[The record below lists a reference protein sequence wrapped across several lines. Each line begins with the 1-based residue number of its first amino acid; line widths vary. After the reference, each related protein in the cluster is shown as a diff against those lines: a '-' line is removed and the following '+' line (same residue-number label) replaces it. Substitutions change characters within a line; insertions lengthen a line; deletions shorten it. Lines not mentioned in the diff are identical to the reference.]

1 MDHAHRNRNPT
12 PHSYVEDVSPGH
24 GRARPRA
31 SFSSDA
37 PAVELDGS
45 WSFRLAAGLHDLTPG
60 FEDPAFDAD
69 AWPRI
74 TVPSCWQ
81 LDGAPE
87 PARFGAP
94 AYTNITYPIPVDP
107 PRVPDENP
115 TGEYRREFEAEA
127 GFADG
132 GTAVLRFEGVD
143 SCFAVWLN
151 GVLLGDGKG
160 SRLPTE
166 FDVTGVL
173 RPGRN
178 VLAVRVHQWSAG
190 TYLEDQD
197 MWWLSGIFRSVRLLA
212 RAAGGIADFFVHADY
227 DHRSGLGTLRID
239 VEGDVRLTV
248 PELGLVDA
256 DPAGPHTVPVTP
268 WSDEQP
274 RLYQGELATA
284 TERAPIRIGF
294 RRIAVEDGVLT
305 GNGRRLLFR
314 GVNRH
319 EWHPLTGRTLSRETM
334 LTDVLLMKRHHINA
348 VRTSHYPPDPA
359 FLDLCDEYGLW
370 VIDECDLE
378 THGFSK
384 NAWRGDPSDDPAW
397 RAALLDRAERMVERD
412 KNHPSVVM
420 WSLGNEAGTG
430 ANLEAMAGW
439 IRDRD
444 PDRLIHYEGDWD
456 NCAYTDVYSVMYAD
470 YPVVAAVAF
479 GQEPLTGDPANDA
492 RRRAMPFLLCEY
504 GHAMGNGPGGLRE
517 YQEMFEAH
525 PRLAGG
531 FVWEW
536 IDHGIARRDAQG
548 SLYYAYGGDFG
559 EPVHDGNF
567 IADGLLFPDRTPS
580 PGLLEYAKI
589 IEPVRIEAGQADRGM
604 VVRNLHHT
612 RDTGYLRWMWL
623 LEPESPAP
631 YPGTQKTRAQ
641 WLWDKTKA
649 MKEESGALNVA
660 QYTAQLADGENVAT
674 NLAKLDTL
682 FQSYDYEQY
691 KTMAKMYSYL
701 MVGEKFDAD
710 MLAHVRGYFGSYAY
724 QKLAQ
729 TENLRMSNYATG
741 YLVGQYFPDLADLNG
756 NSGAELKAANKANI
770 LEMVEAGVRRGWA
783 EYQSPEY
790 TIMTYFCLNSL
801 YQWADDAQLRSQV
814 KMAMDVMWFEWANDW
829 IDGYMISSE
838 SRAKGDVASV
848 NDPTWRPA
856 DHSTLAWT
864 YFGAHRA
871 QQGVGESD
879 NPASAAYRPYLEY
892 AGLAAWRGTRYAP
905 PELAVKI
912 GRKTDKSYSSRKA
925 NLQNSSGRAM
935 DIYRTTYVR
944 PTWGLGTEVQ
954 YRRVDN
960 WIEDLP
966 VVLRWRSD
974 AANPLFR
981 LSVDQ
986 GNASIGAYN
995 QPANHRV
1002 MQNGPT
1008 AVGVYKSFG
1017 DQTSNYINALFPT
1030 NGSIRERRDVDGWTI
1045 ANTGSMYFAYKLAKP
1060 ATWYHQ
1066 TPNDPANKVKTTT
1079 QNHPTASLSYSYDIL
1094 RSQAD
1099 TNGWVLESADAS
1111 AYADFDA
1118 FVKAVTGTTRVDVSH
1133 LEDTNPRLVYHSLSG
1148 DDLDIT
1154 VDSASEAPA
1163 ATHLVNGTPVDYG
1176 SYKLFDTPWL
1186 QQDKLGSRFEASVD
1200 GESVVYDFD
1209 RWTVTAT
1216 DDKPRAGHRPDHR
1229 EDLRSV
1235 RRGR

>member
-1 MDHAHRNRNPT
+1 MNILT
-12 PHSYVEDVSPGH
+12 
-24 GRARPRA
+24 RAWA
-31 SFSSDA
+31 CLC
-37 PAVELDGS
+37 VTVL
-45 WSFRLAAGLHDLTPG
+45 LAAPS
-60 FEDPAFDAD
+60 
-69 AWPRI
+69 
-74 TVPSCWQ
+74 TVAQ
-81 LDGAPE
+81 A
-87 PARFGAP
+87 A
-94 AYTNITYPIPVDP
+94 DP
-107 PRVPDENP
+107 PPTNLLAADMDTGFDSGTSSLTQSNP
-115 TGEYRREFEAEA
+115 AS
-127 GFADG
+127 G
-132 GTAVLRFEGVD
+132 GTQRIVSVGGDNALELRDASQGTNLSSYFYQ
-143 SCFAVWLN
+143 
-151 GVLLGDGKG
+151 
-160 SRLPTE
+160 R
-166 FDVTGVL
+166 
-173 RPGRN
+173 
-178 VLAVRVHQWSAG
+178 WSAG
-190 TYLEDQD
+190 ALKD
-197 MWWLSGIFRSVRLLA
+197 R
-212 RAAGGIADFFVHADY
+212 
-227 DHRSGLGTLRID
+227 
-239 VEGDVRLTV
+239 
-248 PELGLVDA
+248 
-256 DPAGPHTVPVTP
+256 
-268 WSDEQP
+268 
-274 RLYQGELATA
+274 
-284 TERAPIRIGF
+284 
-294 RRIAVEDGVLT
+294 
-305 GNGRRLLFR
+305 
-314 GVNRH
+314 
-319 EWHPLTGRTLSRETM
+319 
-334 LTDVLLMKRHHINA
+334 INA
-348 VRTSHYPPDPA
+348 VYRQPVGSPA
-359 FLDLCDEYGLW
+359 QQFALRYDLKRSAASDKPVAKDIYAQIQFGNF
-370 VIDECDLE
+370 DNDLVPR
-378 THGFSK
+378 F
-384 NAWRGDPSDDPAW
+384 PVPA
-397 RAALLDRAERMVERD
+397 V
-412 KNHPSVVM
+412 SITTV
-420 WSLGNEAGTG
+420 S
-430 ANLEAMAGW
+430 
-439 IRDRD
+439 
-444 PDRLIHYEGDWD
+444 
-456 NCAYTDVYSVMYAD
+456 AYTDTSGGLTRVDDTDLPQYRFLIVPNGGQRLISTVELGFSVRADTGGTDEAITVDNIGVYEA
-470 YPVVAAVAF
+470 
-479 GQEPLTGDPANDA
+479 GDPITDTEPPTAPASLTRTAASAGSVSLGWTASADNVGVTGYDVFRDGYRTA
-492 RRRAMPFLLCEY
+492 SVTGTTTSAVV
-504 GHAMGNGPGGLRE
+504 GGLMPDTE
-517 YQEMFEAH
+517 YTFTVRA
-525 PRLAGG
+525 
-531 FVWEW
+531 
-536 IDHGIARRDAQG
+536 RDA
-548 SLYYAYGGDFG
+548 S
-559 EPVHDGNF
+559 GNVS
-567 IADGLLFPDRTPS
+567 ASSTPLNTS
-580 PGLLEYAKI
+580 
-589 IEPVRIEAGQADRGM
+589 
-604 VVRNLHHT
+604 
-612 RDTGYLRWMWL
+612 TGPYV
-623 LEPESPAP
+623 PESPAP

-660 QYTAQLADGENVAT
+660 QYTAQLADGENLAT

-691 KTMAKMYSYL
+691 KTMAKMYAYL
-701 MVGEKFDAD
+701 MTGETFDAA

-756 NSGAELKAANKANI
+756 NSGAQLKAANKANI

-790 TIMTYFCLNSL
+790 TIMTYFCLNAL

-829 IDGYMISSE
+829 INGYMISSE

-892 AGLAAWRGTRYAP
+892 AGLTAWRGMRYAP

-912 GRKTDKSYSSRKA
+912 GQKTDKSYSSRKA

-1002 MQNGPT
+1002 MQSGPT
-1008 AVGVYKSFG
+1008 AVGVYKSSG

-1066 TPNDPANKVKTTT
+1066 TPNDPANKVKTTA

-1099 TNGWVLESADAS
+1099 NNGWVLESADAS
-1111 AYADFDA
+1111 AYDGFDA
-1118 FVKAVTGTTRVDVSH
+1118 FVKAVTGTTRVDASH

-1154 VDSASEAPA
+1154 FDSASEAPA
-1163 ATHLVNGTPVDYG
+1163 AAHLVNGTPVDYD

-1216 DDKPRAGHRPDHR
+1216 DHKQGAGHRPDHR
-1229 EDLRSV
+1229 EDHRSV

>member
-1 MDHAHRNRNPT
+1 MNILT
-12 PHSYVEDVSPGH
+12 
-24 GRARPRA
+24 RA
-31 SFSSDA
+31 
-37 PAVELDGS
+37 
-45 WSFRLAAGLHDLTPG
+45 WSCLCVTVLLAAPS
-60 FEDPAFDAD
+60 
-69 AWPRI
+69 
-74 TVPSCWQ
+74 TVAQ
-81 LDGAPE
+81 A
-87 PARFGAP
+87 A
-94 AYTNITYPIPVDP
+94 DP
-107 PRVPDENP
+107 PPTNLLAADMDTGFDSGTSSLTQSNP
-115 TGEYRREFEAEA
+115 AS
-127 GFADG
+127 G
-132 GTAVLRFEGVD
+132 GTQQIVSVGGDNALELRDASQGTNLSSYFYQ
-143 SCFAVWLN
+143 
-151 GVLLGDGKG
+151 
-160 SRLPTE
+160 R
-166 FDVTGVL
+166 
-173 RPGRN
+173 
-178 VLAVRVHQWSAG
+178 WSAG
-190 TYLEDQD
+190 ALKD
-197 MWWLSGIFRSVRLLA
+197 R
-212 RAAGGIADFFVHADY
+212 
-227 DHRSGLGTLRID
+227 
-239 VEGDVRLTV
+239 
-248 PELGLVDA
+248 
-256 DPAGPHTVPVTP
+256 
-268 WSDEQP
+268 
-274 RLYQGELATA
+274 
-284 TERAPIRIGF
+284 
-294 RRIAVEDGVLT
+294 
-305 GNGRRLLFR
+305 
-314 GVNRH
+314 
-319 EWHPLTGRTLSRETM
+319 
-334 LTDVLLMKRHHINA
+334 INA
-348 VRTSHYPPDPA
+348 VYRQPVGSPA
-359 FLDLCDEYGLW
+359 QQFSLRYDLKR
-370 VIDECDLE
+370 
-378 THGFSK
+378 S
-384 NAWRGDPSDDPAW
+384 AAGDKPVAKDIYAQLQFGNFDNNLVPRFPVPAVSITT
-397 RAALLDRAERMVERD
+397 A
-412 KNHPSVVM
+412 S
-420 WSLGNEAGTG
+420 
-430 ANLEAMAGW
+430 
-439 IRDRD
+439 
-444 PDRLIHYEGDWD
+444 
-456 NCAYTDVYSVMYAD
+456 AYTDSSGGLTRVDDTDLPPYRFMIVPNGGQRLISTVELGFSVRAD
-470 YPVVAAVAF
+470 TGSTDEAITVDNIGIYEV
-479 GQEPLTGDPANDA
+479 GDPITDTEPPTAATSLTRTAASAGSVSLGWTASTDNVGVTGYDVFRDGYRIA
-492 RRRAMPFLLCEY
+492 SVTGTTTSAVV
-504 GHAMGNGPGGLRE
+504 GGLMPDTKYTFTVR
-517 YQEMFEAH
+517 A
-525 PRLAGG
+525 
-531 FVWEW
+531 
-536 IDHGIARRDAQG
+536 RDA
-548 SLYYAYGGDFG
+548 S
-559 EPVHDGNF
+559 GNVS
-567 IADGLLFPDRTPS
+567 ASSAPLNTS
-580 PGLLEYAKI
+580 
-589 IEPVRIEAGQADRGM
+589 
-604 VVRNLHHT
+604 
-612 RDTGYLRWMWL
+612 TGPYV
-623 LEPESPAP
+623 PESPAP

-701 MVGEKFDAD
+701 MAGEKFDAD

-1017 DQTSNYINALFPT
+1017 DQTSNYINALCPT